1 MTVYCSKCGK
11 RIGFLAARYKL
22 KDGSVMCASCIE
34 KHKMEQKEELRKQK
48 EKNREIM
55 VDLISKYLTNKDPH
69 TLVLI
74 REICCIAYWFETYW
88 TISKD
93 YQFILDKVVK
103 ERPECV
109 DMAKFFFLAP
119 GTPYLYVTF
128 SPDFIDSCRYKY
140 QSLIDSLE
148 SSKVP
153 GLSSFELE
161 KIGEDIKRW
170 KICLNF
176 LDDLEK
182 MGRLFK
188 NKGIKTTVFE
198 MLSVFFEVIREKAKK
213 EQNMPEHKLDK
224 LLDKDREFISNFLD
238 ETGLPITK
246 ENVIKVRLQVNSE
259 EYNIRATDS
268 KKTSE
273 LLKKFNFTCEEAEVK
288 ELIEKM
294 KEEIELENFEQN
306 LGAVPEQ
313 KLEIDDFT
321 QLNGY
326 EFEDYLKKLFEVLGY
341 TTVQTPSTGDQGAD
355 LILSK
360 DGEKIVVQAKKY
372 AGKVSNKAVQEIAA
386 AKNYYNADRGMVVTN
401 SAFTKSAIELAF
413 SNDVELWDG
422 RKLKSIIEDLESGK
436 IKKGEV

>member
-1 MTVYCSKCGK
+1 M
-11 RIGFLAARYKL
+11 
-22 KDGSVMCASCIE
+22 
-34 KHKMEQKEELRKQK
+34 
-48 EKNREIM
+48 
-55 VDLISKYLTNKDPH
+55 
-69 TLVLI
+69 
-74 REICCIAYWFETYW
+74 
-88 TISKD
+88 
-93 YQFILDKVVK
+93 
-103 ERPECV
+103 
-109 DMAKFFFLAP
+109 
-119 GTPYLYVTF
+119 YVTF

-313 KLEIDDFT
+313 KIKIDDFT

-341 TTVQTPSTGDQGAD
+341 TAVQTPSTGDQGAD

>member
-1 MTVYCSKCGK
+1 MLHSSGNY
-11 RIGFLAARYKL
+11 IGFWY
-22 KDGSVMCASCIE
+22 
-34 KHKMEQKEELRKQK
+34 
-48 EKNREIM
+48 
-55 VDLISKYLTNKDPH
+55 
-69 TLVLI
+69 
-74 REICCIAYWFETYW
+74 
-88 TISKD
+88 
-93 YQFILDKVVK
+93 
-103 ERPECV
+103 
-109 DMAKFFFLAP
+109 
-119 GTPYLYVTF
+119 
-128 SPDFIDSCRYKY
+128 
-140 QSLIDSLE
+140 
-148 SSKVP
+148 
-153 GLSSFELE
+153 
-161 KIGEDIKRW
+161 
-170 KICLNF
+170 
-176 LDDLEK
+176 
-182 MGRLFK
+182 
-188 NKGIKTTVFE
+188 
-198 MLSVFFEVIREKAKK
+198 
-213 EQNMPEHKLDK
+213 
-224 LLDKDREFISNFLD
+224 D
-238 ETGLPITK
+238 EAGLPITK

-372 AGKVSNKAVQEIAA
+372 EGKVSNNAVQEIAA
-386 AKNYYNADRGMVVTN
+386 AKNHYDADKAMVVTN
-401 SAFTKSAIELAF
+401 SSFTKSAMELAL

-422 RKLKSIIEDLESGK
+422 TKLRSII
-436 IKKGEV
+436 